1 MSAAPPARPVPSVP
15 SAPAPGL
22 RAGRAALTASFLLQ
36 GTTFALLVTCIP
48 EIQHRYGLSDAL
60 LPVFL
65 AAVPILAGVGSIVSE
80 QLVKRTGA
88 RAVLRV
94 VQPAVCLSL
103 AAVGLGGG
111 LWQLALALGA
121 FGLLVGGLDASMN
134 MVGVGLQ
141 HRYGRSIM
149 IGFHAAFSLGGII
162 GAALAGLGSHY
173 DLGLP
178 VLFGTAAAVIA
189 PLALLAGTLPR
200 PSAGGIPAAGPVEPG
215 DAVRDAVRDATRE
228 AAGAAARPVPW
239 RPLLPLC
246 LAMAFTYIADASVSN
261 YSVKYL
267 TDGLGSREDLAK
279 LSYLG
284 YMVAMLLGRALG
296 DRAVQRFG
304 AVPVVRTGAALAAL
318 GFGLAAV
325 APAAWA
331 GIAGFTVL
339 GFGICAIIPQV
350 FAAGGRLFPADSDAV
365 VARLNLF
372 NYVGFLLG
380 SPLVGAIADASSYR
394 WALLAPMLL
403 VLAVLPL
410 ADRFAPEPARTA
422 APAVG

>member
-1 MSAAPPARPVPSVP
+1 MSVVPPVVP
-15 SAPAPGL
+15 PGL
-22 RAGRAALTASFLLQ
+22 RAGRAALAVSFLLQ

-48 EIQHRYGLSDAL
+48 EIQHRYGLSDGL

-65 AAVPILAGVGSIVSE
+65 AAVPILAGVGSILSE

-103 AAVGLGGG
+103 AGAGLGGT

-121 FGLLVGGLDASMN
+121 FGLLVGALDASMN
-134 MVGVGLQ
+134 MLGVGLQ

-149 IGFHAAFSLGGII
+149 IGFHAAFSLGGIL
-162 GAALAGLGSHY
+162 GAAVAGLGSHY

-178 VLFGTAAAVIA
+178 VLFGTAAAVVA
-189 PLALLAGTLPR
+189 PLAVLTGTR
-200 PSAGGIPAAGPVEPG
+200 FAGPAELG
-215 DAVRDAVRDATRE
+215 DAVRDAAE
-228 AAGAAARPVPW
+228 AAARPIPW

-246 LAMAFTYIADASVSN
+246 LAMAFAYIADASVSN

-284 YMVAMLLGRALG
+284 YMVAMLLGRLLG

-304 AVPVVRTGAALAAL
+304 AVPVVRSGAALAAL
-318 GFGLAAV
+318 GFGLAAL
-325 APAAWA
+325 APAPWA
-331 GIAGFTVL
+331 GIAAFTVL

-350 FAAGGRLFPADSDAV
+350 FAAGGRLFPADSDAA

-372 NYVGFLLG
+372 NYVGFLVG
-380 SPLVGAIADASSYR
+380 SPLVGAIADAGSYR

-410 ADRFAPEPARTA
+410 AERFAP
-422 APAVG
+422 APAPRPAPAAA

>member
-1 MSAAPPARPVPSVP
+1 MSIGIPPR
-15 SAPAPGL
+15 L
-22 RAGRAALTASFLLQ
+22 RAGRAALAASFLLQ
-36 GTTFALLVTCIP
+36 GVTFALLVTCIP
-48 EIQHRYGLSDAL
+48 ELQDRYGLSDAL

-65 AAVPILAGVGSIVSE
+65 AAVPILAGAGSIASE
-80 QLVKRTGA
+80 RLVQRTGA

-103 AAVGLGGG
+103 AAAGLGDT
-111 LWQLALALGA
+111 LWQLGLALGA
-121 FGLLVGGLDASMN
+121 FGLLVGALDASMN
-134 MVGVGLQ
+134 MLGVGLQ

-149 IGFHAAFSLGGII
+149 LGFHAAFSLGGIL
-162 GAALAGLGSHY
+162 GAAVAGLGSHY

-178 VLFGTAAAVIA
+178 LLFGAAAAVIA
-189 PLALLAGTLPR
+189 PLALLAGTR
-200 PSAGGIPAAGPVEPG
+200 FAGPAELG
-215 DAVRDAVRDATRE
+215 DAVRE
-228 AAGAAARPVPW
+228 AAEAAARSIPW

-246 LAMAFTYIADASVSN
+246 LAMAFAYIADASVSN

-267 TDGLGSREDLAK
+267 TDGLGSPEDLAK

-296 DRAVQRFG
+296 DRAVQSWG
-304 AVPVVRTGAALAAL
+304 AVPVVRVGAALAAL
-318 GFGLAAV
+318 GFALAAA
-325 APAAWA
+325 APGTWA
-331 GIAGFTVL
+331 GIAAFTVL

-350 FAAGGRLFPADSDAV
+350 FAAGGRLFPADSDAA

-372 NYVGFLLG
+372 NYVGFLIG

-394 WALLAPMLL
+394 WALLAPMVL

-410 ADRFAPEPARTA
+410 ADRFAPAPALEPAA
-422 APAVG
+422 AV

>member
-1 MSAAPPARPVPSVP
+1 MRTEGPAVTPR
-15 SAPAPGL
+15 L
-22 RAGRAALTASFLLQ
+22 RAARAALAASFLLQ
-36 GTTFALLVTCIP
+36 GVTFALLVTCIP
-48 EIQHRYGLSDAL
+48 EIQDRYGLSDAL
-60 LPVFL
+60 LPLFL
-65 AAVPILAGVGSIVSE
+65 AAVPVLAGVGSVASE
-80 QLVKRTGA
+80 RLVRRTGA

-94 VQPAVCLSL
+94 VQPAVCVTL
-103 AAVGLGGG
+103 AAVGLGDA

-121 FGLLVGGLDASMN
+121 FGLLVGALDASMN
-134 MVGVGLQ
+134 MLGVGLQ
-141 HRYGRSIM
+141 HRYGRSVM
-149 IGFHAAFSLGGII
+149 LGFHAAFSLGGIL
-162 GAALAGLGSHY
+162 GAAVAGLGAHA

-189 PLALLAGTLPR
+189 PFALLAGPFL
-200 PSAGGIPAAGPVEPG
+200 AGPADLG
-215 DAVRDAVRDATRE
+215 DGVRKSAE
-228 AAGAAARPVPW
+228 AAEAAARALPW

-246 LAMAFTYIADASVSN
+246 LAMAFAYIADASVSN

-267 TDGLGSREDLAK
+267 TDGLDSPEDLAK

-296 DRAVQRFG
+296 DRAVQRWG

-318 GFGLAAV
+318 GFAV
-325 APAAWA
+325 AAAAPGAWA

-339 GFGICAIIPQV
+339 GLGICAIIPQV
-350 FAAGGRLFPADSDAV
+350 FAAGGRLFPADRDAA

-380 SPLVGAIADASSYR
+380 SPLVGVLADAGSYR

-410 ADRFAPEPARTA
+410 ADRFAPAPAAALPARTA
-422 APAVG
+422 VRDQV

>member
-1 MSAAPPARPVPSVP
+1 MSTVIPPR
-15 SAPAPGL
+15 L
-22 RAGRAALTASFLLQ
+22 RAGRAALAASFLLQ
-36 GTTFALLVTCIP
+36 GVTFALLVTCIP
-48 EIQHRYGLSDAL
+48 EIQDRYGLSDAL

-65 AAVPILAGVGSIVSE
+65 AAVPILAGVGSIGSE
-80 QLVKRTGA
+80 WLVRRTGA

-103 AAVGLGGG
+103 AGAGLGGT

-121 FGLLVGGLDASMN
+121 FGLLVGALDASMN
-134 MVGVGLQ
+134 MLGVGLQ
-141 HRYGRSIM
+141 RRYGRSVM
-149 IGFHAAFSLGGII
+149 LGFHAAFSLGGIL
-162 GAALAGLGSHY
+162 GAAVAGLGSRY

-178 VLFGTAAAVIA
+178 VLFGSAAAVIA
-189 PLALLAGTLPR
+189 PLAVLAGTR
-200 PSAGGIPAAGPVEPG
+200 FAGPAELG
-215 DAVRDAVRDATRE
+215 DAVRE
-228 AAGAAARPVPW
+228 AAEAAARSVPW

-246 LAMAFTYIADASVSN
+246 LAMAFAYIADASVSN

-267 TDGLGSREDLAK
+267 TDSLGSPKDVAK

-296 DRAVQRFG
+296 DRAVQRWG
-304 AVPVVRTGAALAAL
+304 AVPVVRGGAALAAL
-318 GFGLAAV
+318 GFAV
-325 APAAWA
+325 AAAAPGAGA

-350 FAAGGRLFPADSDAV
+350 FAAGGRLFPADSDAA

-372 NYVGFLLG
+372 NYVGFLVG
-380 SPLVGAIADASSYR
+380 SPLVGAIAGASSYR

-410 ADRFAPEPARTA
+410 AGRFAPAPVAR
-422 APAVG
+422 PAVA

>member
-1 MSAAPPARPVPSVP
+1 MKIGTAPGAAAPPR
-15 SAPAPGL
+15 L

-36 GTTFALLVTCIP
+36 GVTFALLVTCIP
-48 EIQHRYGLSDAL
+48 EIQDRYGLSDAL
-60 LPVFL
+60 LPIFL

-80 QLVKRTGA
+80 QLVRRAGA

-103 AAVGLGGG
+103 AGAGFGRT

-121 FGLLVGGLDASMN
+121 FGLLVGALDASMN
-134 MVGVGLQ
+134 MLGVGLQ
-141 HRYGRSIM
+141 RRYGRSIM
-149 IGFHAAFSLGGII
+149 LGFHAAFSLGGIL
-162 GAALAGLGSHY
+162 GTVVTGLGSHY
-173 DLGLP
+173 HLGLP
-178 VLFGTAAAVIA
+178 VLFGTAALVIA
-189 PLALLAGTLPR
+189 PLAVLAGTR
-200 PSAGGIPAAGPVEPG
+200 FAGPAELG
-215 DAVRDAVRDATRE
+215 DAVRE
-228 AAGAAARPVPW
+228 AAEAAARSVPW

-246 LAMAFTYIADASVSN
+246 LAMAFAYIADASVSN

-267 TDGLGSREDLAK
+267 TDGLGSAEDVAK

-296 DRAVQRFG
+296 DRAVQRWG
-304 AVPVVRTGAALAAL
+304 AVPVVRGGAALAAL
-318 GFGLAAV
+318 GFAIAAA
-325 APAAWA
+325 APGAAA

-350 FAAGGRLFPADSDAV
+350 FAAGGRLLPDDSDAA

-372 NYVGFLLG
+372 NYVGFLIG

-410 ADRFAPEPARTA
+410 ADRFAPAPALVPARA
-422 APAVG
+422 

>member
-1 MSAAPPARPVPSVP
+1 MSAAPPAIP
-15 SAPAPGL
+15 PGL
-22 RAGRAALTASFLLQ
+22 RAGRAALAVSFLLQ
-36 GTTFALLVTCIP
+36 GATFALLVTCIP
-48 EIQHRYGLSDAL
+48 EIQHRYGLSDGL

-65 AAVPILAGVGSIVSE
+65 AAVPILAGVGSIASE
-80 QLVKRTGA
+80 RVVRRTGA

-103 AAVGLGGG
+103 AGAGLGDA
-111 LWQLALALGA
+111 LWQLGLALGA
-121 FGLLVGGLDASMN
+121 FGLLVGALDASMN
-134 MVGVGLQ
+134 MLGVGLQ

-149 IGFHAAFSLGGII
+149 IGFHAAFSGGAIL
-162 GAALAGLGSHY
+162 GAAVAGLGSHY

-178 VLFGTAAAVIA
+178 VLFGTAAAVVA
-189 PLALLAGTLPR
+189 PLAVLTGTRFP
-200 PSAGGIPAAGPVEPG
+200 GAAELG
-215 DAVRDAVRDATRE
+215 DAVRE
-228 AAGAAARPVPW
+228 AAEAAARSVPW

-246 LAMAFTYIADASVSN
+246 LAMAFAYIADASVSN

-267 TDGLGSREDLAK
+267 TDGLGSPEDVAK

-296 DRAVQRFG
+296 DRAVQRWG
-304 AVPVVRTGAALAAL
+304 AVPVVRGGAALAAL
-318 GFGLAAV
+318 GFAVAAA

-339 GFGICAIIPQV
+339 GLGICAIIPQV
-350 FAAGGRLFPADSDAV
+350 FAAGGRLFPDGSDAA

-372 NYVGFLLG
+372 NYVGFLVG

-410 ADRFAPEPARTA
+410 AERFAPAPVA
-422 APAVG
+422 APAPAVA

>member
-1 MSAAPPARPVPSVP
+1 MSAVPSVRP
-15 SAPAPGL
+15 FSSPVAPGL
-22 RAGRAALTASFLLQ
+22 RVGRAALAVSFLLQ
-36 GTTFALLVTCIP
+36 GTAFALLVTCIP
-48 EIQHRYGLSDAL
+48 EIQHRYGLSDGL

-65 AAVPILAGVGSIVSE
+65 AAVPILAGVGSILSE
-80 QLVKRTGA
+80 QLVRRTGA

-103 AAVGLGGG
+103 AGVGLGDT

-121 FGLLVGGLDASMN
+121 FGLLVGALDASMN
-134 MVGVGLQ
+134 MLGVGLQ

-149 IGFHAAFSLGGII
+149 IGFHAAFSLGGIL
-162 GAALAGLGSHY
+162 GAAIAGLGSHE

-189 PLALLAGTLPR
+189 PLAVLTGTR
-200 PSAGGIPAAGPVEPG
+200 FAGPAELG
-215 DAVRDAVRDATRE
+215 DAVRE
-228 AAGAAARPVPW
+228 AAEAAARSIPW

-246 LAMAFTYIADASVSN
+246 LAMALAYIADASVSN

-267 TDGLGSREDLAK
+267 TDGLGSRDDLAK

-304 AVPVVRTGAALAAL
+304 AVPVVRTGAAVAAL

-331 GIAGFTVL
+331 GIAAFTVL

-350 FAAGGRLFPADSDAV
+350 FAAGGRLFPADSDAA

-372 NYVGFLLG
+372 NYVGFLIG

-410 ADRFAPEPARTA
+410 AERFAPAPVT
-422 APAVG
+422 APA

>member
-1 MSAAPPARPVPSVP
+1 MSVVSPTVP
-15 SAPAPGL
+15 PGL
-22 RAGRAALTASFLLQ
+22 RVGRAALAVSFLLQ

-48 EIQHRYGLSDAL
+48 EIQHRYGLSDGL

-65 AAVPILAGVGSIVSE
+65 AAVPILAGAGSILSE

-103 AAVGLGGG
+103 AGAGLGDS

-121 FGLLVGGLDASMN
+121 FGLLVGALDASMN
-134 MVGVGLQ
+134 MLGVGLQ

-149 IGFHAAFSLGGII
+149 IGFHAAFSLGGIL
-162 GAALAGLGSHY
+162 GAAIAGLGSHY

-178 VLFGTAAAVIA
+178 LLFGTAAAVVA
-189 PLALLAGTLPR
+189 PLAVLTGTR
-200 PSAGGIPAAGPVEPG
+200 FAGPAELG
-215 DAVRDAVRDATRE
+215 DAVRE
-228 AAGAAARPVPW
+228 AAEAAARTIPW

-246 LAMAFTYIADASVSN
+246 LAMAFAYIADASVSN

-304 AVPVVRTGAALAAL
+304 AVPVVRGGAALAAL
-318 GFGLAAV
+318 GFGLAAL

-331 GIAGFTVL
+331 GIAAFTVL

-350 FAAGGRLFPADSDAV
+350 FAAGGRLFPADSDAA

-372 NYVGFLLG
+372 NYVGFLIG
-380 SPLVGAIADASSYR
+380 SPLVGAVADASSYR

-410 ADRFAPEPARTA
+410 AERFAP
-422 APAVG
+422 APVVELA

>member
-1 MSAAPPARPVPSVP
+1 MSAAPSAGPVPS
-15 SAPAPGL
+15 AAAPGL
-22 RAGRAALTASFLLQ
+22 RVGRAALAVSFLLQ
-36 GTTFALLVTCIP
+36 GVTFALLVTCIP
-48 EIQHRYGLSDAL
+48 EIQHRYGLSDGL

-65 AAVPILAGVGSIVSE
+65 AAVPVLAGVGSIVSE
-80 QLVKRTGA
+80 QLVKRAGA
-88 RAVLRV
+88 RTVLRV

-103 AAVGLGGG
+103 AAAGLGGT

-121 FGLLVGGLDASMN
+121 FGLLVGALDASMN
-134 MVGVGLQ
+134 MLGVGLQ

-149 IGFHAAFSLGGII
+149 IGFHAAFSLGGIL

-189 PLALLAGTLPR
+189 PLALLT
-200 PSAGGIPAAGPVEPG
+200 GGLLAGPAELG
-215 DAVRDAVRDATRE
+215 DAVRE
-228 AAGAAARPVPW
+228 AAEAAARSVPW

-246 LAMAFTYIADASVSN
+246 LAMAFAYIADASVSN

-304 AVPVVRTGAALAAL
+304 AVPVVRAGAALAAL

-325 APAAWA
+325 APGAWA
-331 GIAGFTVL
+331 GIAAFTVL

-350 FAAGGRLFPADSDAV
+350 FAAGGRLFPADSDAA

-380 SPLVGAIADASSYR
+380 SPLVGAIADAASYR

-410 ADRFAPEPARTA
+410 ADRFAPEPAPEPA
-422 APAVG
+422 PAPAVG

>member
-1 MSAAPPARPVPSVP
+1 MSAAPSDVP
-15 SAPAPGL
+15 PGL
-22 RAGRAALTASFLLQ
+22 RAGRAALAVSFLLQ
-36 GTTFALLVTCIP
+36 GTVFALLVTCIP
-48 EIQHRYGLSDAL
+48 EIQRRYGLSDGL

-65 AAVPILAGVGSIVSE
+65 AAVPVLAGVGSILSE
-80 QLVKRTGA
+80 RLVKRTGA

-103 AAVGLGGG
+103 AAAGLGGT

-121 FGLLVGGLDASMN
+121 FGLLVGALDASMN
-134 MVGVGLQ
+134 MLGVGLQ

-149 IGFHAAFSLGGII
+149 IGFHAAFSLGGIL
-162 GAALAGLGSHY
+162 GAAVAGLGSHY
-173 DLGLP
+173 GLGLP
-178 VLFGTAAAVIA
+178 VLFGTAAAVVA
-189 PLALLAGTLPR
+189 PLAVLTGF
-200 PSAGGIPAAGPVEPG
+200 GFAGPAELG
-215 DAVRDAVRDATRE
+215 DAVRE
-228 AAGAAARPVPW
+228 AAEAAARSIPW

-246 LAMAFTYIADASVSN
+246 LAMAFAYIADSSVSN

-284 YMVAMLLGRALG
+284 YMIAMLLGRALG

-304 AVPVVRTGAALAAL
+304 AVAVVRAGAALAAL
-318 GFGLAAV
+318 GFGVAAV
-325 APAAWA
+325 APTAWV

-350 FAAGGRLFPADSDAV
+350 FAAGGRLFPADSDAA

-380 SPLVGAIADASSYR
+380 SPLVGAIADAGSYR

-410 ADRFAPEPARTA
+410 ADRFAPVPATGVA
-422 APAVG
+422 AGAEAGAVGGAGVS

>member
-1 MSAAPPARPVPSVP
+1 MSAAPSARPVPSPV
-15 SAPAPGL
+15 APGL
-22 RAGRAALTASFLLQ
+22 RAGRAALAVSFLLQ
-36 GTTFALLVTCIP
+36 GTVFALLVTCIP
-48 EIQHRYGLSDAL
+48 EIQHRYGLSDGL

-65 AAVPILAGVGSIVSE
+65 AAVPVLAGVGSIASE

-103 AAVGLGGG
+103 AAAGLGGT

-121 FGLLVGGLDASMN
+121 FGLLVGALDASMN
-134 MVGVGLQ
+134 MLGVGLQ

-149 IGFHAAFSLGGII
+149 IGFHAAFSLGGIL

-189 PLALLAGTLPR
+189 PLALLTGTR
-200 PSAGGIPAAGPVEPG
+200 FAGPAELG
-215 DAVRDAVRDATRE
+215 DAVRE
-228 AAGAAARPVPW
+228 AAEAAARSVPW

-246 LAMAFTYIADASVSN
+246 LAMAFAYIADASVSN

-304 AVPVVRTGAALAAL
+304 AVPVVRAGAALAAL
-318 GFGLAAV
+318 GFGLAVV

-331 GIAGFTVL
+331 GIAAFTVL

-350 FAAGGRLFPADSDAV
+350 FAAGGRLFPADSDAA

-410 ADRFAPEPARTA
+410 AERFAPVPVPAP

>member
-1 MSAAPPARPVPSVP
+1 MSAAPPVQPVPSP
-15 SAPAPGL
+15 PAPGL
-22 RAGRAALTASFLLQ
+22 RVGRAALAVSFLLQ

-48 EIQHRYGLSDAL
+48 EIQRRYGLSDGL

-65 AAVPILAGVGSIVSE
+65 AAVPILAGVGSITSE

-103 AAVGLGGG
+103 AAAGLGSA

-121 FGLLVGGLDASMN
+121 FGLLVGALDASMN
-134 MVGVGLQ
+134 MLGVGLQ

-149 IGFHAAFSLGGII
+149 IGFHAAFSLGGIL

-189 PLALLAGTLPR
+189 PLAVLTGTR
-200 PSAGGIPAAGPVEPG
+200 FAGPAELG
-215 DAVRDAVRDATRE
+215 DAVRE
-228 AAGAAARPVPW
+228 AAEAAARSIPW

-246 LAMAFTYIADASVSN
+246 LAMAFAYIADASVSN

-304 AVPVVRTGAALAAL
+304 AVPVVRSGAALAAF
-318 GFGLAAV
+318 GFGVAAV

-350 FAAGGRLFPADSDAV
+350 FAAGGRLFPADSDAA

-372 NYVGFLLG
+372 NYVGFLVG

-410 ADRFAPEPARTA
+410 ADRFAPAPAP
-422 APAVG
+422 APAVA

>member
-1 MSAAPPARPVPSVP
+1 MRV
-15 SAPAPGL
+15 
-22 RAGRAALTASFLLQ
+22 GRAALAVSFLLQ

-48 EIQHRYGLSDAL
+48 EIQHRYGLSDGL

-65 AAVPILAGVGSIVSE
+65 AAVPILAGVGSIASE

-103 AAVGLGGG
+103 AAAGLGDA

-121 FGLLVGGLDASMN
+121 FGLLVGALDASMN
-134 MVGVGLQ
+134 MLGVGLQ

-149 IGFHAAFSLGGII
+149 IGFHAAFSLGGIV

-178 VLFGTAAAVIA
+178 LLFGAAAAVIA
-189 PLALLAGTLPR
+189 PLAVLTGTR
-200 PSAGGIPAAGPVEPG
+200 FAGPAELG
-215 DAVRDAVRDATRE
+215 DAVRE
-228 AAGAAARPVPW
+228 AAEAAARSIPW

-246 LAMAFTYIADASVSN
+246 LAMAFAYIADASVSN

-304 AVPVVRTGAALAAL
+304 AVPVVRAGAALAAL
-318 GFGLAAV
+318 GFAVAAA

-350 FAAGGRLFPADSDAV
+350 FAAGGRLFPADSDAA

-372 NYVGFLLG
+372 NYVGFLIG

-410 ADRFAPEPARTA
+410 ADRFAP
-422 APAVG
+422 APASAPAPAPAG

>member
-1 MSAAPPARPVPSVP
+1 MSAAPPRFP
-15 SAPAPGL
+15 PGL
-22 RAGRAALTASFLLQ
+22 RAGRAALAVSFLLQ
-36 GTTFALLVTCIP
+36 GTVFALLVTCIP
-48 EIQHRYGLSDAL
+48 EIQHRYALGDGL

-65 AAVPILAGVGSIVSE
+65 AAVPVLAGVGSIASE
-80 QLVKRTGA
+80 RLVRRTGA

-94 VQPAVCLSL
+94 VQPAVCLGL
-103 AAVGLGGG
+103 AAVGLGGT
-111 LWQLALALGA
+111 LWQLALSLAA
-121 FGLLVGGLDASMN
+121 FGLLVGALDASMN
-134 MVGVGLQ
+134 MLGVGLQ

-149 IGFHAAFSLGGII
+149 IGFHAAFSLGAIL

-173 DLGLP
+173 GLGLP

-189 PLALLAGTLPR
+189 PLALLAGTFPR
-200 PSAGGIPAAGPVEPG
+200 PLADGTPTTGPAGPG
-215 DAVRDAVRDATRE
+215 DAVRE
-228 AAGAAARPVPW
+228 AAEAAEAAARPVPW

-246 LAMAFTYIADASVSN
+246 LAMAFAYIADASVSN

-304 AVPVVRTGAALAAL
+304 AVPVVRAGAALAAL
-318 GFGLAAV
+318 GFGEAAV

-339 GFGICAIIPQV
+339 GLGICAIIPQV
-350 FAAGGRLFPADSDAV
+350 FAAGGRLFPADSDAA

-372 NYVGFLLG
+372 NYVGFLVG

-410 ADRFAPEPARTA
+410 AHRFAPAPAPVPA
-422 APAVG
+422 PAEAPAVG

>member
-1 MSAAPPARPVPSVP
+1 MRIGTAPGTGAPPR
-15 SAPAPGL
+15 L
-22 RAGRAALTASFLLQ
+22 RAGRAALAASFLLQ
-36 GTTFALLVTCIP
+36 GVTFALLVTCIP
-48 EIQHRYGLSDAL
+48 ELQDQYGLSDAL

-65 AAVPILAGVGSIVSE
+65 AAVPILAGAGSIVSE
-80 QLVKRTGA
+80 QLVRRTGA

-103 AAVGLGGG
+103 AGAGFGRT
-111 LWQLALALGA
+111 LWQLALALGV
-121 FGLLVGGLDASMN
+121 FGLLVGALDASMN
-134 MVGVGLQ
+134 MLGVGLQ
-141 HRYGRSIM
+141 RRYGRSIM
-149 IGFHAAFSLGGII
+149 LGFHAAFSLGGIL
-162 GAALAGLGSHY
+162 GTVVTGLGSHY
-173 DLGLP
+173 HLGLP

-189 PLALLAGTLPR
+189 PLAVLAGTLPQ
-200 PSAGGIPAAGPVEPG
+200 PSAGGTPTAGPAELG
-215 DAVRDAVRDATRE
+215 DAVRE
-228 AAGAAARPVPW
+228 AAEAAARAVPW

-246 LAMAFTYIADASVSN
+246 LAMAFAYIADASVSN

-267 TDGLGSREDLAK
+267 TDGLGSPEDVAK

-296 DRAVQRFG
+296 DRAVQRWG
-304 AVPVVRTGAALAAL
+304 AVPVVRGGAALAAL
-318 GFGLAAV
+318 GFAIAAA

-331 GIAGFTVL
+331 GITGFTVL

-350 FAAGGRLFPADSDAV
+350 FAAGGRLLPADSDAA

-372 NYVGFLLG
+372 NYVGFLIG

-410 ADRFAPEPARTA
+410 ADRFAPAPALVPARARRPGLTA
-422 APAVG
+422 DG

>member
-1 MSAAPPARPVPSVP
+1 MSAAPSDVP
-15 SAPAPGL
+15 PGL
-22 RAGRAALTASFLLQ
+22 RVGRAALAVSFLLQ

-48 EIQHRYGLSDAL
+48 EIQHRYGLSDGL

-65 AAVPILAGVGSIVSE
+65 AAVPILAGVGSITSE

-103 AAVGLGGG
+103 AAVGLGDA

-121 FGLLVGGLDASMN
+121 FGLLVGALDASMN
-134 MVGVGLQ
+134 MLGVGLQ

-149 IGFHAAFSLGGII
+149 IGFHAAFSLGGIV
-162 GAALAGLGSHY
+162 GAVLAGLGSHY

-178 VLFGTAAAVIA
+178 VLFGSAAAVVA
-189 PLALLAGTLPR
+189 PLAVVTGTR
-200 PSAGGIPAAGPVEPG
+200 FAGPAELG
-215 DAVRDAVRDATRE
+215 DAVRE
-228 AAGAAARPVPW
+228 AAEAAARSVPW

-246 LAMAFTYIADASVSN
+246 LAMAFAYIADASVSN

-284 YMVAMLLGRALG
+284 YMVAMLLGRAAG

-304 AVPVVRTGAALAAL
+304 AVPVVRGGAALAAL

-325 APAAWA
+325 APAPWA
-331 GIAGFTVL
+331 GIAAFTLL

-350 FAAGGRLFPADSDAV
+350 FAAGGRLFPADSDAA

-403 VLAVLPL
+403 VLVVLPL
-410 ADRFAPEPARTA
+410 ADRFAPAPVL
-422 APAVG
+422 APAPAG

>member
-1 MSAAPPARPVPSVP
+1 MEVRVSAPPSVQPVPSPV
-15 SAPAPGL
+15 APGL
-22 RAGRAALTASFLLQ
+22 RVGRAALAVSFLLQ

-48 EIQHRYGLSDAL
+48 EIQHRYGLSDGL

-65 AAVPILAGVGSIVSE
+65 AAVPVLAGAGSIASE
-80 QLVKRTGA
+80 RLVKRTGA

-103 AAVGLGGG
+103 AAVGLGDA

-121 FGLLVGGLDASMN
+121 FGLLVGALDASMN
-134 MVGVGLQ
+134 MLGVGLQ

-149 IGFHAAFSLGGII
+149 IGFHAAFSLGGIV

-178 VLFGTAAAVIA
+178 VLFGTAAAVVA
-189 PLALLAGTLPR
+189 PLAVLTGTR
-200 PSAGGIPAAGPVEPG
+200 FAGPAELG
-215 DAVRDAVRDATRE
+215 DAVRE
-228 AAGAAARPVPW
+228 AAEAAARSVPW

-246 LAMAFTYIADASVSN
+246 LAMAFAYIADASVSN

-284 YMVAMLLGRALG
+284 YMCAMLLGRALG

-304 AVPVVRTGAALAAL
+304 AVPVVRAGAALAAL

-331 GIAGFTVL
+331 GIAAFTVL

-350 FAAGGRLFPADSDAV
+350 FAAGGRLFPADSDAA

-372 NYVGFLLG
+372 NYVGFLIG

-410 ADRFAPEPARTA
+410 ADRFAPAPVS
-422 APAVG
+422 APAVT

>member
-1 MSAAPPARPVPSVP
+1 MEVRISAAPSV
-15 SAPAPGL
+15 APPGL
-22 RAGRAALTASFLLQ
+22 RVGRAALAVSFLLQ
-36 GTTFALLVTCIP
+36 GVTFALLVTCIP
-48 EIQHRYGLSDAL
+48 EIQHRYGLSDGL

-65 AAVPILAGVGSIVSE
+65 AAVPVLAGVGSIVSE
-80 QLVKRTGA
+80 RLVKRTGA

-103 AAVGLGGG
+103 AAVGLGGA

-134 MVGVGLQ
+134 MLGVGLQ

-149 IGFHAAFSLGGII
+149 IGFHAAFSLGGIV

-189 PLALLAGTLPR
+189 PLAVLTGTFPQ
-200 PSAGGIPAAGPVEPG
+200 PSAGGTPTAGPAELG
-215 DAVRDAVRDATRE
+215 DAVREATE
-228 AAGAAARPVPW
+228 AAARSVPW

-246 LAMAFTYIADASVSN
+246 LAMAFAYIADASVSN

-304 AVPVVRTGAALAAL
+304 AVPVVRGGAALAAL
-318 GFGLAAV
+318 GFGAAAV
-325 APAAWA
+325 APAPWA

-350 FAAGGRLFPADSDAV
+350 FAAGGRLFPADSDAA

-372 NYVGFLLG
+372 NYVGFLVG

-410 ADRFAPEPARTA
+410 ADRFAPAPVSVPVPA
-422 APAVG
+422 G

>member
-1 MSAAPPARPVPSVP
+1 MRIGT
-15 SAPAPGL
+15 APGTGTPPRL
-22 RAGRAALTASFLLQ
+22 RAGRAALAASFLLQ
-36 GTTFALLVTCIP
+36 GVTFALLVTCIP
-48 EIQHRYGLSDAL
+48 EIQDRYGLSDAL

-80 QLVKRTGA
+80 QLVRRTGA
-88 RAVLRV
+88 RAVLRA

-103 AAVGLGGG
+103 AGVGFGRT

-121 FGLLVGGLDASMN
+121 FGLLVGALDASMN
-134 MVGVGLQ
+134 MLGVGLQ
-141 HRYGRSIM
+141 RRYGRSIM
-149 IGFHAAFSLGGII
+149 LGFHAAFSLGGIL
-162 GAALAGLGSHY
+162 GTVVTGLGSHY
-173 DLGLP
+173 HLGLP

-189 PLALLAGTLPR
+189 PLAVLAGTR
-200 PSAGGIPAAGPVEPG
+200 FAGPAELG
-215 DAVRDAVRDATRE
+215 DAVRE
-228 AAGAAARPVPW
+228 AAEAAARAVPW

-246 LAMAFTYIADASVSN
+246 LAMAFAYIADASVSN

-267 TDGLGSREDLAK
+267 TDGLGSPEDVAK

-296 DRAVQRFG
+296 DRAVQRWG
-304 AVPVVRTGAALAAL
+304 AVPVVRGGAALAAL
-318 GFGLAAV
+318 GFAIAAA

-350 FAAGGRLFPADSDAV
+350 FAAGGRLFPADSDAA

-372 NYVGFLLG
+372 NYVGFLIG

-410 ADRFAPEPARTA
+410 ADRFAPAPALVPARA
-422 APAVG
+422 

>member
-1 MSAAPPARPVPSVP
+1 MSAAPTDVP
-15 SAPAPGL
+15 PGL
-22 RAGRAALTASFLLQ
+22 RVGRAALAVSFLLQ

-48 EIQHRYGLSDAL
+48 EIQHRYGLSDGL

-65 AAVPILAGVGSIVSE
+65 AAVPILAGVGSITSE

-103 AAVGLGGG
+103 AAVGLGDA

-121 FGLLVGGLDASMN
+121 FGLLVGALDASMN
-134 MVGVGLQ
+134 MLGVGLQ

-149 IGFHAAFSLGGII
+149 IGFHAAFSLGGIV
-162 GAALAGLGSHY
+162 GAVLAGLGSHY

-189 PLALLAGTLPR
+189 PLAVVTGT
-200 PSAGGIPAAGPVEPG
+200 GFAGPAELG
-215 DAVRDAVRDATRE
+215 DAVRE
-228 AAGAAARPVPW
+228 AAEAAARSVPW

-246 LAMAFTYIADASVSN
+246 LAMAFAYIADASVSN

-304 AVPVVRTGAALAAL
+304 AVPVVRAGAALAAL

-331 GIAGFTVL
+331 GIAAFTVL

-350 FAAGGRLFPADSDAV
+350 FAAGGRLYPADSDAA

-410 ADRFAPEPARTA
+410 ADRFAP
-422 APAVG
+422 APALAPAPAPAG

>member
-1 MSAAPPARPVPSVP
+1 M
-15 SAPAPGL
+15 APGL
-22 RAGRAALTASFLLQ
+22 RVGRAALAVSFLLQ

-48 EIQHRYGLSDAL
+48 EIQHRYGLSDGM

-65 AAVPILAGVGSIVSE
+65 AAVPILAGVGSILSE

-103 AAVGLGGG
+103 AGAGLGGS

-121 FGLLVGGLDASMN
+121 FGLLVGALDASMN
-134 MVGVGLQ
+134 MLGVGLQ

-149 IGFHAAFSLGGII
+149 IGFHAAFSLGGIL
-162 GAALAGLGSHY
+162 GAGIAGLGSHY

-178 VLFGTAAAVIA
+178 VLFGTAGAVIA
-189 PLALLAGTLPR
+189 PLAVLTGTLPQ
-200 PSAGGIPAAGPVEPG
+200 PSAGGTPTAGPAELG
-215 DAVRDAVRDATRE
+215 DAVRE
-228 AAGAAARPVPW
+228 AAEAAARSIPW

-246 LAMAFTYIADASVSN
+246 LAMACAYIADASVSN

-267 TDGLGSREDLAK
+267 TDVLGSREDLAK

-304 AVPVVRTGAALAAL
+304 TVAVVRGGAALAAL

-331 GIAGFTVL
+331 GIASFTVL

-350 FAAGGRLFPADSDAV
+350 FAAGGRLFPADSDAA

-372 NYVGFLLG
+372 NYVGFLIG
-380 SPLVGAIADASSYR
+380 SPLVGAVADASSYR

-410 ADRFAPEPARTA
+410 AERFAPAPVA
-422 APAVG
+422 APATG

>member
-1 MSAAPPARPVPSVP
+1 MSAASPAIP
-15 SAPAPGL
+15 PGL
-22 RAGRAALTASFLLQ
+22 RAGRAALAVSFLLQ

-60 LPVFL
+60 LPLFL
-65 AAVPILAGVGSIVSE
+65 AAVPILAGVGSITSE
-80 QLVKRTGA
+80 RLVKRTGA

-94 VQPAVCLSL
+94 VQPLVCLSL
-103 AAVGLGGG
+103 AGAGLGDT
-111 LWQLALALGA
+111 LWQLAVALGA
-121 FGLLVGGLDASMN
+121 FGLLVGALDASMN
-134 MVGVGLQ
+134 MLGVGLQ

-149 IGFHAAFSLGGII
+149 IGFHAAFSLGGIL

-173 DLGLP
+173 ELGLP
-178 VLFGTAAAVIA
+178 VLFGTVAAVIA
-189 PLALLAGTLPR
+189 PLALLTGTR
-200 PSAGGIPAAGPVEPG
+200 FAGPAELG
-215 DAVRDAVRDATRE
+215 DAVRE
-228 AAGAAARPVPW
+228 AAEAAARSIPW

-246 LAMAFTYIADASVSN
+246 LAMAFAYIADASVSN

-267 TDGLGSREDLAK
+267 TDGLGSAADVAK

-296 DRAVQRFG
+296 DRAVQRWG
-304 AVPVVRTGAALAAL
+304 AVPVVRAGAGLAAL
-318 GFGLAAV
+318 GFALAAA
-325 APAAWA
+325 APAAWV

-350 FAAGGRLFPADSDAV
+350 FAAGGRLFPADSDAA

-372 NYVGFLLG
+372 NYVGFLIG
-380 SPLVGAIADASSYR
+380 SPLVGTIADASSYR

-410 ADRFAPEPARTA
+410 AERFAPAPVL
-422 APAVG
+422 APATV

>member
-1 MSAAPPARPVPSVP
+1 MSAVPSVRPVPPRV
-15 SAPAPGL
+15 APGL
-22 RAGRAALTASFLLQ
+22 RVGRAALAVSFLLQ
-36 GTTFALLVTCIP
+36 GATFALLVTCIP
-48 EIQHRYGLSDAL
+48 EIQHRYGLSDGL

-65 AAVPILAGVGSIVSE
+65 AAVPVLAGVGSILSE
-80 QLVKRTGA
+80 RVVKRTGA

-103 AAVGLGGG
+103 AGAGLGDT
-111 LWQLALALGA
+111 LWQLAVALGA
-121 FGLLVGGLDASMN
+121 FGMLVGGLDASMN
-134 MVGVGLQ
+134 MLGVGLQ

-149 IGFHAAFSLGGII
+149 IGFHAAFSLGGIL
-162 GAALAGLGSHY
+162 GAAIAGLGSHY
-173 DLGLP
+173 RLGLP

-189 PLALLAGTLPR
+189 PLAVLAGTLPR
-200 PSAGGIPAAGPVEPG
+200 PSSGQAPA
-215 DAVRDAVRDATRE
+215 DAADLGAAVRE
-228 AAGAAARPVPW
+228 AAEAAARSIPW

-246 LAMAFTYIADASVSN
+246 LAMAFAYIADASVSN

-267 TDGLGSREDLAK
+267 TDALGSREDLAK

-304 AVPVVRTGAALAAL
+304 AVPVVRTGAAVAAL

-331 GIAGFTVL
+331 GIAAFTVL

-350 FAAGGRLFPADSDAV
+350 FAAGGRLFPADSDAA

-372 NYVGFLLG
+372 NYVGFLVG

-410 ADRFAPEPARTA
+410 AERFAPVPAA
-422 APAVG
+422 VPAPAAA

>member
-1 MSAAPPARPVPSVP
+1 MSVVPPVLP
-15 SAPAPGL
+15 PGL
-22 RAGRAALTASFLLQ
+22 RAGRAALAVSFLLQ

-48 EIQHRYGLSDAL
+48 EIQHRYGLSDGL

-65 AAVPILAGVGSIVSE
+65 AAVPILAGAGSILSE

-103 AAVGLGGG
+103 AGAGLGDT

-121 FGLLVGGLDASMN
+121 FGLLVGALDASMN
-134 MVGVGLQ
+134 MLGVGLQ

-149 IGFHAAFSLGGII
+149 IGFHAAFSLGGIL
-162 GAALAGLGSHY
+162 GAAVAGLGSHY

-178 VLFGTAAAVIA
+178 VLFGTAAAVVA
-189 PLALLAGTLPR
+189 PLAVLTGTR
-200 PSAGGIPAAGPVEPG
+200 FAGPAELG
-215 DAVRDAVRDATRE
+215 DAVRE
-228 AAGAAARPVPW
+228 AAEAAARTIPW

-246 LAMAFTYIADASVSN
+246 LAMAFAYIADASVSN

-284 YMVAMLLGRALG
+284 YMVAMLLGRVLG

-304 AVPVVRTGAALAAL
+304 AVAVVRSGAALAAL
-318 GFGLAAV
+318 GFGLAAL
-325 APAAWA
+325 APTAWA
-331 GIAGFTVL
+331 GIAAFTVL

-350 FAAGGRLFPADSDAV
+350 FAAGGRLFPADSDAA

-372 NYVGFLLG
+372 NYVGFLIG
-380 SPLVGAIADASSYR
+380 SPLVGAIADAGSYR

-410 ADRFAPEPARTA
+410 AERFAPEPARLP
-422 APAVG
+422 APAAV

>member
-1 MSAAPPARPVPSVP
+1 MSAASPAIP
-15 SAPAPGL
+15 PGL
-22 RAGRAALTASFLLQ
+22 RAGRAALAVSFLLQ

-60 LPVFL
+60 LPLFL
-65 AAVPILAGVGSIVSE
+65 AAVPILAGVGSITSE
-80 QLVKRTGA
+80 QLVKRAGA

-94 VQPAVCLSL
+94 VQPLVCLSL
-103 AAVGLGGG
+103 AGAGLGDT
-111 LWQLALALGA
+111 LWQLAVALGA
-121 FGLLVGGLDASMN
+121 FGLLVGALDASMN
-134 MVGVGLQ
+134 MLGVGLQ

-149 IGFHAAFSLGGII
+149 IGFHAAFSLGGIL

-173 DLGLP
+173 GLGLP
-178 VLFGTAAAVIA
+178 VLFGTVAAVIA
-189 PLALLAGTLPR
+189 PLALLTGTR
-200 PSAGGIPAAGPVEPG
+200 FAGPAELG
-215 DAVRDAVRDATRE
+215 DAVRE
-228 AAGAAARPVPW
+228 AAEAAARSIPW

-246 LAMAFTYIADASVSN
+246 LAMAFAYIADASVSN

-267 TDGLGSREDLAK
+267 TDGLGSAADVAK

-296 DRAVQRFG
+296 DRAVQRWG
-304 AVPVVRTGAALAAL
+304 AVPVVRAGAGLAAL
-318 GFGLAAV
+318 GFALAAA
-325 APAAWA
+325 APAAWV

-350 FAAGGRLFPADSDAV
+350 FAAGGRLFPADSDAA

-372 NYVGFLLG
+372 NYVGFLIG
-380 SPLVGAIADASSYR
+380 SPLVGTIADASSYR

-410 ADRFAPEPARTA
+410 AERFAP
-422 APAVG
+422 APALAPATV